1 MRMPRMRSRWQGYG
15 VTKQGK
21 REGERE
27 REERGSEHGW
37 EGEEGEK
44 KREASEM
51 EWIKASTRGGNKE
64 RTKKVE
70 EVGDGGGY
78 RGPL

>member
-1 MRMPRMRSRWQGYG
+1 
-15 VTKQGK
+15 
-21 REGERE
+21 
-27 REERGSEHGW
+27 
-37 EGEEGEK
+37 
-44 KREASEM
+44 M

-70 EVGDGGGY
+70 EVGGGGGY

>member
-1 MRMPRMRSRWQGYG
+1 M
-15 VTKQGK
+15 
-21 REGERE
+21 
-27 REERGSEHGW
+27 
-37 EGEEGEK
+37 K
-44 KREASEM
+44 KGGEASKI

-70 EVGDGGGY
+70 EVGGGGGY